1 MVNIFLF
8 PVPITELCQRTH
20 QSFLS
25 NIPRL
30 IDGAVVVSHN
40 ERDMDC
46 IVTFQTDS
54 ILEKFMIR

>member
-1 MVNIFLF
+1 
-8 PVPITELCQRTH
+8 
-20 QSFLS
+20 LS